1 MRIVSMSGSLREN
14 VGKKDAKALRNSGK
28 VPCVLYGGK
37 EQIHFSMD
45 VKQFKDLIYSPHI
58 AFVSLEIEG
67 KKYDAILQDA
77 SFHVVSDNLMHADF
91 MELHQDRAI
100 IMRVPVKT
108 KGNSPGVIKGG
119 ILAVKINKLK
129 VKALPANMPEVITV
143 DISKLE
149 IGNSVKVKEVET
161 DNFSLLDQ
169 PNSVVCTIKVTRAAA
184 AAAQAATTGKK

>member
-1 MRIVSMSGSLREN
+1 MSGSLREN
-14 VGKKDAKALRNSGK
+14 VGKKDAKALRNADK
-28 VPCVLYGGK
+28 VPCVLYGGQ

-58 AFVSLEIEG
+58 AYVNLEIDG

-91 MELHQDRAI
+91 MELHQDRPI

-108 KGNSPGVIKGG
+108 KGNSPGVMKGG
-119 ILAVKINKLK
+119 ILATKINKLK
-129 VKALPANMPEVITV
+129 VKALPANMPEIITL
-143 DISKLE
+143 DISKLD
-149 IGNSVKVKEVET
+149 IGNSIKVKEVET
-161 DNFSLLDQ
+161 NNFTLLDQ

-184 AAAQAATTGKK
+184 AAAQAAASGKK